1 MMSEL
6 KSCPFC
12 GGKAVIKKVIK
23 AEAIKK
29 YPQYIEKLR
38 SYPESW
44 ITMGCD
50 TPGCILFYDTYNGT
64 IKLGFYPDSEEE
76 AAKAWNK
83 RAPA

>member
-1 MMSEL
+1 MSEL

-50 TPGCILFYDTYNGT
+50 TPGCILFYDTYNVT

-76 AAKAWNK
+76 AAISWNK